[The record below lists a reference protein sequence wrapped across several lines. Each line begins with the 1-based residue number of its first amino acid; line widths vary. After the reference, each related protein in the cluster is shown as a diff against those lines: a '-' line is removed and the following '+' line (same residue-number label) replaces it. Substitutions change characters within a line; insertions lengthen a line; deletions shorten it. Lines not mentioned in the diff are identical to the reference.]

1 MFRKGV
7 DALLRIGIA
16 VLIFAFIW
24 TVGGAIQEPHITVA
38 GDVAPN
44 FAITTDRSS
53 RVTLVDFRGR
63 VLVLNFWASWC
74 GPCIEETPSL
84 NEFQRALQGWGVAV
98 LGINIDREEQAYR
111 GFLKRFAVEF
121 ETARDPERKISSE
134 YGTFQIPESYI
145 IDKTGRVAAKV
156 ISNQN
161 WMDPKVISAVKAL
174 L

>member
-1 MFRKGV
+1 M
-7 DALLRIGIA
+7 I
-16 VLIFAFIW
+16 AFIW
-24 TVGGAIQEPHITVA
+24 TVDGAIREPHITVA
-38 GDVAPN
+38 GDLAPN
-44 FAITTDRSS
+44 FAITTERNS
-53 RVTLVDFRGR
+53 RVTLKDFQGR

-84 NEFQRALQGWGVAV
+84 NEFQRALKGSGVAV
-98 LGINIDREEQAYR
+98 LGISVDRDEQSYR
-111 GFLKRFAVEF
+111 SFLKRFAVGF

-145 IDKTGRVAAKV
+145 IDKRGRVAAKV

-161 WMDPKVISAVKAL
+161 WMDPKVINAVKAL

>member
-1 MFRKGV
+1 M
-7 DALLRIGIA
+7 A
-16 VLIFAFIW
+16 VLMFAFIR
-24 TVGGAIQEPHITVA
+24 TVANAIREPHITVA
-38 GDVAPN
+38 GDLAPN
-44 FAITTDRSS
+44 FAVTAERSS
-53 RVTLVDFRGR
+53 RRTLKDFQGR

-84 NEFQRALQGWGVAV
+84 NEFQRALQGSGVTV
-98 LGINIDREEQAYR
+98 LGISIDREEQAYR
-111 GFLKRFAVEF
+111 GFLNRFAVGF

-145 IDKTGRVAAKV
+145 IDKRGRVAAKV

-161 WMDPKVISAVKAL
+161 WMDSKVINTVKGL